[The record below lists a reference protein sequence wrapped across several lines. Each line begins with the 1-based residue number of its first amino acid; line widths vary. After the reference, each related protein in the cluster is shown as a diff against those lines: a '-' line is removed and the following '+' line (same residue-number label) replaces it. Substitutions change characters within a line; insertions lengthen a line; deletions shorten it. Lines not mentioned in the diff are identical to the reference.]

1 MLPRMN
7 LNYICTP
14 GIPKTLIGTLENPKS
29 KP

>member
-1 MLPRMN
+1 MSPKIK
-7 LNYICTP
+7 LNHIYTP